1 MAENNNENFLQY
13 KGRPLVR
20 CNKTIYYGNMYE
32 PFVICLNVLSEKDV
46 KDLQVSDRVVVQL
59 VNTDINAL
67 PKDRIVKKSEKQG
80 LFNALDLG
88 AVWLERALKN
98 YAESEQSLEQ

>member
-1 MAENNNENFLQY
+1 
-13 KGRPLVR
+13 
-20 CNKTIYYGNMYE
+20 MYE

-98 YAESEQSLEQ
+98 YVESEQSLEQ